1 MKYYI
6 IDDIIPQAQQK
17 WIEDFV
23 FNEEIQIPWYYKQH
37 AISSTRKRDPRNVP
51 GFFITFIVMIRSNL
65 IYLTCSI
72 LLFWLLAKESQR
84 LNGTN
89 LIV

>member
-37 AISSTRKRDPRNVP
+37 AISSTRKR
-51 GFFITFIVMIRSNL
+51 S
-65 IYLTCSI
+65 
-72 LLFWLLAKESQR
+72 
-84 LNGTN
+84 
-89 LIV
+89 